1 MIPLHRR
8 QLAYLLTVAIITC
21 TVSGFACGSSSVIK
35 SFRVALASSGPLVN
49 SLASSGVIPQA
60 KVSVIIADFDAA
72 AQCGLILQEM
82 FSAIPK
88 DLPANEIRSRKLNA
102 SVNALRCFRTIVQ
115 RQNFGSNP
123 RIQQVADIADGILA
137 SLVVFYSEPGEMRA
151 STIENSPNAA
161 SATAARDE
169 KELEAQLKAR
179 VEALERA
186 MKP

>member
-8 QLAYLLTVAIITC
+8 QLAHLLTVAIIVYTM
-21 TVSGFACGSSSVIK
+21 SGFACGSSSVIK

-151 STIENSPNAA
+151 SAIGNSPNAA
-161 SATAARDE
+161 LVARDE

>member
-8 QLAYLLTVAIITC
+8 QLAYLLTVVIITY

-123 RIQQVADIADGILA
+123 RLQQVADIADGILA

-151 STIENSPNAA
+151 SAIENSPNAA
-161 SATAARDE
+161 SVARNE
-169 KELEAQLKAR
+169 KDLEAQLKVR